1 MLKYLPLVKSNY
13 FSPNSDSS
21 LQSLVAIAFKIE
33 KVISKSL
40 LMHRKLT
47 CLVFRS
53 VKAMLERG
61 KFVKKIKIRFFLS
74 FFLV

>member
-33 KVISKSL
+33 KVYFEEFVNAQKIN
-40 LMHRKLT
+40 
-47 CLVFRS
+47 VF
-53 VKAMLERG
+53 
-61 KFVKKIKIRFFLS
+61 S
-74 FFLV
+74 FPEC